1 MQPLQTISRDAL
13 LALPRDELKALA
25 KQIQELEKRQS
36 QNAIASYRPYPKQFE
51 FHAKGKTDDERLL
64 MAANQVGKT
73 FSAGCE
79 LSYHLTGDYPA
90 WWPGRTWDRPTRW
103 WAGGVTQ
110 ESTRDN
116 PQRILLGEPAEPAQW
131 GTGTIPGRSIVRTT
145 NARGI
150 PNAVNSIV
158 VKHISG
164 KGNSIIVFKN
174 YEQGRPKWMGETLD
188 GIWCDEEPPVDLYSE
203 AQARV
208 AKLKGMIMVTF
219 TPLLGMSEVVRMFLS
234 DSDVKDMIA

>member
-1 MQPLQTISRDAL
+1 MRQLDRAAL
-13 LALPRDELKALA
+13 KSLAREIEELDRRQRLN
-25 KQIQELEKRQS
+25 QIA
-36 QNAIASYRPYPKQFE
+36 NYRPYPKQMA
-51 FHAKGKTDDERLL
+51 FHAAGKTHDERLL

-79 LSYHLTGDYPA
+79 VSYHLTGDYPD
-90 WWPGRTWDRPTRW
+90 WWPGRTWNRPTRW
-103 WAGGVTQ
+103 WIGGVTQ

-116 PQRILLGEPAEPAQW
+116 PQRILLGEPAEPNQW
-131 GTGTIPGRSIVRTT
+131 GTGTIPGRKIVRTT

-158 VKHISG
+158 VKHASG
-164 KGNSIIVFKN
+164 KGNSVAVFKN
-174 YEQGRPKWMGETLD
+174 YEQGRTKWMGETLD
-188 GIWCDEEPPVDLYSE
+188 GIWDDEEPPADLYSE
-203 AQARV
+203 GQARI

-234 DSDVKDMIA
+234 DADVKEMVG

>member
-1 MQPLQTISRDAL
+1 MKPLQSISPESLRGL
-13 LALPRDELKALA
+13 SRTELTALA
-25 KQIQELEKRQS
+25 KQVEELAKRKAQNQIQ
-36 QNAIASYRPYPKQFE
+36 SYVPYPKQME
-51 FHAKGKTDDERLL
+51 FHKHGIDHDERLL

-79 LSYHLTGDYPA
+79 ISYHLTGEYPD
-90 WWPGRTWDRPTRW
+90 WWPGRTWNRPTRW

-116 PQRILLGEPAEPAQW
+116 PQRILLGEPAEPGRW
-131 GTGTIPGRSIVRTT
+131 GTGTIPGRKIVRTT

-158 VKHISG
+158 VKHASG
-164 KGNSIIVFKN
+164 KGNSVIVFKN

-234 DSDVKDMIA
+234 DAEVKDMVS

>member
-1 MQPLQTISRDAL
+1 
-13 LALPRDELKALA
+13 
-25 KQIQELEKRQS
+25 
-36 QNAIASYRPYPKQFE
+36 
-51 FHAKGKTDDERLL
+51 

-73 FSAGCE
+73 YSASCE
-79 LSYHLTGDYPA
+79 VSYHLTGEYPD
-90 WWPGRTWDRPTRW
+90 WWTGRRWDRPTRW
-103 WAGGVTQ
+103 WSGGVTQ

-116 PQRILLGEPAEPAQW
+116 PQRLLLGEPAEPGQW
-131 GTGTIPGRSIVRTT
+131 GTGSIPGRRIERTT

-158 VKHISG
+158 VKHKSG
-164 KGNSIIVFKN
+164 KGNSVIVFKN

-188 GIWCDEEPPVDLYSE
+188 GIWMDEEPPKDLYSE

-208 AKLKGMIMVTF
+208 ARLQGMIMVTF

-234 DSDVKDMIA
+234 DSEVKEMVG